1 MEKNSGNRLHS
12 LIRSARFE
20 YALFRWESAVVIALT
35 LFMTAAAIITGQMG
49 ILPRWWWVL
58 CLTSGVVAEASLIYA
73 SVTDPDVNH
82 RVISTRLQQH
92 FGAQHVQA
100 SDVQEYLK
108 RAFDYRARIEAVLR
122 GRRGL
127 QTRNGLELTLAQIDG
142 WLANICR
149 LAERLDAFLAETRF
163 QQAEK
168 KQFQRRV
175 EKLRWQLLIESDDKT
190 GRKVEEMV
198 ARLEH
203 QIGTIKVLEGTIE
216 RGQLQLESA
225 VTSLGTIYTQTVLA
239 GAQRAE
245 AGAARQISV
254 EISEEA
260 QQIDAVLS
268 AMERIQEI
276 ELEII

>member
-1 MEKNSGNRLHS
+1 MEKDSGTRLHS

-35 LFMTAAAIITGQMG
+35 IFTTAAAIIAGRLEL
-49 ILPRWWWVL
+49 LPQWSWMT
-58 CLTSGVVAEASLIYA
+58 CLTFGVVAEAGLIYA
-73 SVTDPDVNH
+73 SMTDPNVNH
-82 RVISTRLQQH
+82 RVVSKRLQQH

-122 GRRGL
+122 GHRGL
-127 QTRNGLELTLAQIDG
+127 KTRNGLDLTVTQIDG

-149 LAERLDAFLAETRF
+149 LAERLDAFLAETRI
-163 QQAEK
+163 QSAEK
-168 KQFQRRV
+168 VQVQQRA
-175 EKLRWQLLIESDDKT
+175 ENLRQQLAAETDTKT
-190 GRKVEEMV
+190 SRRVEEMV
-198 ARLEH
+198 ASLEH
-203 QIGTIKVLEGTIE
+203 QLSTIEILERTIE

-225 VTSLGTIYTQTVLA
+225 VTSLGTIYTQAMLA
-239 GAQRAE
+239 GARGEE
-245 AGAARQISV
+245 AGIARQISF

-268 AMERIQEI
+268 AIERIHDIEFEI
-276 ELEII
+276 N